1 MSSLLSSTV
10 NTRAVLPGSLR
21 ILRSDAPVAPTDEDV
36 AFLLA
41 HGITT
46 LIDLRFPRECQR
58 HPCPLAQD
66 GRFRYLHLPVT
77 GGNAMPASPADV
89 PRSYIA
95 MADAQMARILQAI
108 CSAEGGVMFFC
119 TAGKDRTGVVSA
131 LVQKRA
137 GLPREEIVRDYVLSG
152 ENCRERLATFARL
165 RPEIDPAIYTPQP
178 AYMEA
183 FLDWADNA

>member
-21 ILRSDAPVAPTDEDV
+21 ILRSDAPVAPTDGDV
-36 AFLLA
+36 SWLLT
-41 HGITT
+41 HGVTT
-46 LIDLRFPRECQR
+46 LIDLRTEAECTR
-58 HPCPLAQD
+58 RPCPLAQD

-89 PRSYIA
+89 PRSYLA
-95 MADAQMARILQAI
+95 MVDAQMTRILQAI
-108 CSAEGGVMFFC
+108 DEAETGVMFFC

-131 LVQKRA
+131 LLQRRA
-137 GLPREEIVRDYVLSG
+137 GLTREAIIADYLLSG
-152 ENCRERLATFARL
+152 DNCRELLSAFASL
-165 RPEIDPAIYTPQP
+165 HPEIDPAIYTPQR

-183 FLDWADNA
+183 FLDAVRTA